1 MKYIKDNILKII
13 ILILIMIIIFQQTQ
27 ITDLQ
32 ERMMNI
38 ESSKYDEQLND
49 IRWEAQSAL
58 TENKEQEK
66 DIRALQKQN
75 TEDHFNILR
84 LNWDFYG
91 K

>member
-1 MKYIKDNILKII
+1 MKYIKNNILKII

-49 IRWEAQSAL
+49 IRWEAESAL